1 MNLSLRIKYKHV
13 NDIKAENSKTNE
25 LKFVLKLKT
34 TLNKVVNKAGEY
46 LGSKIAD
53 SEKILNINQ
62 TEKSIVKIEH

>member
-13 NDIKAENSKTNE
+13 NDIKAENSKMNE
-25 LKFVLKLKT
+25 LKFVLNLKT

-62 TEKSIVKIEH
+62 TEKSVVKIEH

>member
-25 LKFVLKLKT
+25 IKFVLNLKT

-46 LGSKIAD
+46 LGSKIAGAVTKSND
-53 SEKILNINQ
+53 DKIGKPIGYD
-62 TEKSIVKIEH
+62 